1 MTKLDSHFNIFT
13 QQKLKEE
20 TKNIDTNNDR
30 QLDSFL
36 QKIILRIHHK
46 IIRVPKKSENDAEE
60 RERKLREKFL
70 KERSDFAQ
78 ILYNKACTYMNNAV
92 RRKSKINSMEKGLLV
107 RMKKNDELVR
117 KNIVDLVKMRKTN
130 SNLIIS
136 LNEDNHET
144 SNHLK
149 KCEVLKNISLKC
161 KEMSKIYQSI
171 LNSYDEQSEALGKI
185 FKLLKKNNYKIN

>member
-1 MTKLDSHFNIFT
+1 
-13 QQKLKEE
+13 
-20 TKNIDTNNDR
+20 
-30 QLDSFL
+30 
-36 QKIILRIHHK
+36 
-46 IIRVPKKSENDAEE
+46 
-60 RERKLREKFL
+60 
-70 KERSDFAQ
+70 
-78 ILYNKACTYMNNAV
+78 
-92 RRKSKINSMEKGLLV
+92 
-107 RMKKNDELVR
+107 
-117 KNIVDLVKMRKTN
+117 MRKTN

-185 FKLLKKNNYKIN
+185 FKLLKKK